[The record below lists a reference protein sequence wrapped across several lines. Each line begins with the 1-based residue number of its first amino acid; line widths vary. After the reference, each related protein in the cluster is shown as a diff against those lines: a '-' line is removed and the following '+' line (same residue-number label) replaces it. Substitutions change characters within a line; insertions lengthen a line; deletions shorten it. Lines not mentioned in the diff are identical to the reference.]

1 MALVNYSIVPLKRAA
16 GNARFHILG
25 IGRAVFSGP
34 PIPGRLATLAHPNI
48 WSYSNTMGTGSRPPF
63 DAPLHSSK
71 ADDDGF
77 TRLHITPFDPDLQKV
92 VLPSSISQAAR
103 NISFHTLETFPEK
116 PFGFVE
122 LPHMEAE
129 KLKKKLNG
137 ATLKGT
143 KVRIETARPEQYAP
157 DEATEKSKAKDSAKE
172 KKERTRKRKRGIDVL
187 EGVKLEDR
195 KVKRGWTETPE
206 EASKKP
212 KRSKEYND
220 KEKRKN
226 KVKDEDTDKSE
237 EKKKDGH
244 AKQQRKRIKSKYT
257 EEAECLLNTKI
268 PPNAVKNLTA
278 SESASKRKKKDKT
291 RQVTIHEFEKTT
303 KFPSFLR
310 TGPSADDAPVA
321 VEFVED
327 KGWVDAEGNVVETVK
342 APAKP
347 VVKRKKKTKAEAP
360 QSSPPAS
367 PEKSPSEDSDDTSS
381 SGSSSEDDD
390 ESESSDEASSV
401 SLPSSTAP
409 QQAAPDAAASSEK
422 GRPMSSSSARSLSIK
437 IPPPITPS
445 SNKVHPLEALYKR
458 AKPNDAVTETPAQ
471 EQPFSFFGGGG
482 AGEEEEEASSSQ
494 PAMPMTPFTR
504 QDMEWRNVRS
514 AAPTPDTAHPSKV
527 RNFWATLNEDEQPAG
542 PLVAADDVVDD
553 LREEEEE
560 EEPTASN
567 SGAQAKSE
575 FQSWFW
581 ENRRDLNRS
590 WMKRRKASAK
600 EKRHRDN
607 KARASRVF

>member
-1 MALVNYSIVPLKRAA
+1 
-16 GNARFHILG
+16 
-25 IGRAVFSGP
+25 
-34 PIPGRLATLAHPNI
+34 
-48 WSYSNTMGTGSRPPF
+48 MGAGSRTSL
-63 DAPLHSSK
+63 DAPLESSK
-71 ADDDGF
+71 VDDGF
-77 TRLHITPFDPDLQKV
+77 TRLHITPFDADLQKV
-92 VLPSSISQAAR
+92 VLPSSIAQEAR

-143 KVRIETARPEQYAP
+143 KVRIETARPEQHAP
-157 DEATEKSKAKDSAKE
+157 EAVTEKSKSKDSEKE
-172 KKERTRKRKRGIDVL
+172 TKERKRKRKRGIDVL

-212 KRSKEYND
+212 KRSKEYKD

-226 KVKDEDTDKSE
+226 KSKDEDTDKPE

-244 AKQQRKRIKSKYT
+244 AKQERKRIKSKYT

-268 PPNAVKNLTA
+268 PPNAVKNLIA

-303 KFPSFLR
+303 KFPSFLKN
-310 TGPSADDAPVA
+310 GPSADDPPAA

-342 APAKP
+342 TPAKP
-347 VVKRKKKTKAEAP
+347 VVKRTKKKKSEA
-360 QSSPPAS
+360 QRSSPPAS
-367 PEKSPSEDSDDTSS
+367 PEKSQSEDSDDTSS

-390 ESESSDEASSV
+390 ESESSDDASSV
-401 SLPSSTAP
+401 SLPSAS
-409 QQAAPDAAASSEK
+409 QEAAPDAAASAEK

-458 AKPNDAVTETPAQ
+458 AKPDEAVTETPAQ

-482 AGEEEEEASSSQ
+482 EEEEEASSSQ
-494 PAMPMTPFTR
+494 PAMPMTPYTR

-527 RNFWATLNEDEQPAG
+527 RNFWATLNEDEQPASA
-542 PLVAADDVVDD
+542 VAADDDADD
-553 LREEEEE
+553 LHEEEEE
-560 EEPTASN
+560 EEPTTSN
-567 SGAQAKSE
+567 AGAQAKSE